1 MDYHI
6 LSIELEPAH
15 VAEVSDWIMT
25 QFETSPIELS
35 KPGRKRVW
43 LETYFEEEVEAQLA
57 GGAVEQALGLTGEV
71 RHCPSQ
77 DWASFWKTHFKT
89 ETIGERFLVVP
100 EWEADQSHPESKE
113 RERIVINP
121 GLSFGT
127 GKHFTTRFCLEALE
141 KHLEAGESVYDA
153 GTGSGIVAVAAVA
166 LGAAKVHGVDHD
178 ELALTAAR
186 ENLELNAGYKAE
198 EHITLEVMDLTE
210 SWIDG
215 TWDVLVANIYAHLL
229 IEIAPKLT
237 DAASRVLIL
246 AGIRAQ
252 EGDQVADAYHHLGWD
267 EVARDSDHEWCG
279 LVLKPRS

>member
-1 MDYHI
+1 MEYYI
-6 LSIELEPAH
+6 LSLELDPGQ
-15 VAEVSDWIMT
+15 VAEVSDWIAA

-43 LETYFEEEVEAQLA
+43 LETYFEQEVQAQLA
-57 GGAVEQALGLTGEV
+57 GSAVEQALGFRGEI
-71 RHCPSQ
+71 RHCPDR
-77 DWASFWKTHFKT
+77 DWQSFWKTHFKT

-100 EWEADQSHPESKE
+100 VWEAEEQTGPEAAG

-141 KHLEAGESVYDA
+141 KQVQPGESVFDA
-153 GTGSGIVAVAAVA
+153 GTGSGIVSLAAVA
-166 LGAAKVHGVDHD
+166 LGAGEVRGVDHD

-186 ENLELNAGYKAE
+186 ENLELNQAE
-198 EHITLEVMDLTE
+198 DKITLEVMDLTA

-215 TWDVLVANIYAHLL
+215 TWDVVVANIYGHLL

-246 AGIRAQ
+246 AGIQAH
-252 EGDQVADAYHHLGWD
+252 EGDLVSTAYRDLGWD

-279 LVLKPRS
+279 LVLKPRAE